1 MTGSTKPRI
10 VCRRMAGALVAT
22 VLFAAGCTVAATVA
36 PPAPLNYGAVTTI
49 AGGGNAPV
57 ASTPPQIGDAHSVA
71 RFGNMLYVAT
81 TGNGVGSVVI
91 ARNLDTGEQ
100 TLYAGSMSQMGYAGD
115 GGPAADAL
123 LEYPGLMAVDHD
135 GNLYITEN
143 DQPMTIHCDIRMI
156 AAAAPHIITTYAGA
170 DVGLDPAEMC
180 NSGLG
185 DGGDAN
191 LAGFSPTQGLAF
203 DSHDNLFITSGN
215 GGIRRIDRDSHI
227 IDTYAGY
234 TFSSDY
240 IDTPNPNDG
249 DPPATLTDARFNGTR
264 GLAFDASDNLY
275 ISDVNNNAIRMI
287 DTGSSTPAVTT
298 VAGGTVNAPLPRGY
312 ADGPV
317 GTAQFDL
324 GGNAGLAVSPTTGEL
339 SIDDDINNRIRSL
352 SADRATVTT
361 IAGNGTLGHTGDGGP
376 AVDAAII
383 QPKHMT
389 FDAAGGLYFP
399 EGNDNQLRYVGIDG
413 VISNR
418 SPTPTQPGGDPPP
431 FTGDGGQATDAILQ
445 QPSDLLRLGSSLYV
459 AESNGHRVRKID
471 LATGIISTFAGTG
484 IAGFSGDDGAATA
497 AQIAGPIGLAGDARA
512 LFVATSDARI
522 RRIDIATGIITT
534 VAGTGIACDVS
545 THACG
550 DNGPATS
557 ARIGTYV
564 GLASAS
570 GGRLIIADAIDNR
583 VRCIGCNPTHPTW
596 MTRIAGTGTPG
607 DSPSGRLAT
616 TTRITTPI
624 RVVIAPDNTIVFSEL
639 TSGMVRRI
647 NADGTLSTIA
657 GIANNLTGSGDGG
670 LATRASIA
678 GAAALRYDAAG
689 NLDIGQVGGNPFTQ
703 TFVNPG
709 IRQINTT
716 TGVITTIAGNGSP
729 GFSGDGGSAKL
740 ASFFF
745 PVAFA
750 PDDGTHLYVADMV
763 NNRVRRIRGVR
774 PDLVTTT
781 AVSVFKAGT
790 TGTLTVSEQSA
801 SNGWV
806 SGPVK
811 AIVTLPARLNY
822 QSASGIGWTCRASSG
837 HTVTCTHAR
846 GIAPRTT
853 TPVTLRLAVTAGA
866 AATVS
871 VHVTSTT
878 DSDVLDASH
887 QSKTRSIHIV
897 H

>member
-1 MTGSTKPRI
+1 MTGSTIFGGHCQR
-10 VCRRMAGALVAT
+10 VMGALVAT

-36 PPAPLNYGAVTTI
+36 PPAALNYGAVTTI

-57 ASTPPQIGDAHSVA
+57 PPTPPTLNDSHSVA
-71 RFGNMLYVAT
+71 RFGNMLYVST
-81 TGNGVGSVVI
+81 TGNGVGSVII
-91 ARNLDTGEQ
+91 ARNLVTGEQ
-100 TLYAGSMSQMGYAGD
+100 TLYGGSMSQMGYAGD
-115 GGPAADAL
+115 GNPAADAL
-123 LEYPGLMAVDHD
+123 LEYPGLMAVDHE
-135 GNLYITEN
+135 GNLYIAET
-143 DQPMTIHCDIRMI
+143 DQPLTIHCDIRKI
-156 AAAAPHIITTYAGA
+156 EAAAPHIITTYAGA

-185 DGGDAN
+185 DGGNADI
-191 LAGFSPTQGLAF
+191 AGFSPTQGLAF
-203 DSHDNLFITSGN
+203 DSHDNLFITAGN
-215 GGIRRIDRDSHI
+215 GGIRRIDAVTHF
-227 IDTYAGY
+227 IDTYAGH
-234 TFSSDY
+234 TWVNDY

-249 DPPATLTDARFNGTR
+249 DPPAPLTAARFNGTR

-287 DTGSSTPAVTT
+287 DTASVSPAVTT
-298 VAGGTVNAPLPRGY
+298 IAGGTVNGSLPRGSV
-312 ADGPV
+312 DGPV
-317 GTAQFDL
+317 GVAQFDL
-324 GGNAGLAVSPTTGEL
+324 GGNAGLALSPTTGEL
-339 SIDDDINNRIRSL
+339 SIDDYTNNRIRSL

-376 AVDAAII
+376 AVDAEII
-383 QPKHMT
+383 QPKAIL
-389 FDAAGGLYFP
+389 FDATGGLYFP
-399 EGNDNQLRYVGIDG
+399 EGNDNQLRYVGTDG

-418 SPTPTQPGGDPPP
+418 TPTPTQPGGDPAP

-484 IAGFSGDDGAATA
+484 IAGFSGDGGAATA
-497 AQIAGPIGLAGDARA
+497 AQIAGPIALASDGHA
-512 LFVATSDARI
+512 LFVATSDTRI
-522 RRIDIATGIITT
+522 RRIDFATGIITT
-534 VAGTGIACDVS
+534 IAGTGTACDLS

-557 ARIGTYV
+557 ARIGGYI
-564 GLASAS
+564 GLAVAS

-583 VRCIGCNPTHPTW
+583 VRCIGCNPTHPDW
-596 MTRIAGTGTPG
+596 MTRIAGTGTAG

-616 TTRITTPI
+616 TARITTPI
-624 RVVIAPDNTIVFSEL
+624 RVVIAPDNTIVFSEV

-657 GIANNLTGSGDGG
+657 GIAGNLTGSGDGG

-678 GAAALRYDAAG
+678 GATALRYDAAG
-689 NLDIGQVGGNPFTQ
+689 NLDIGQAGGNPFTQ

-716 TGVITTIAGNGSP
+716 TGIITTIAGNGAA

-745 PVAFA
+745 PLAFA
-750 PDDGTHLYVADMV
+750 PDDGTHLYVADLV

-790 TGTLTVSEQSA
+790 SGTLTVSEQSA
-801 SNGWV
+801 NGGWV

-811 AIVTLPARLNY
+811 AVVTLPARLNY
-822 QSASGIGWTCRASSG
+822 QSASGFGWTCRASSG
-837 HTVTCTHAR
+837 HTVTCTHAL

-853 TPVTLRLAVTAGA
+853 TPVALRLAVTAGA

-871 VHVTSTT
+871 VHTTSTT
-878 DSDVLDASH
+878 DSDVIDASH
-887 QSKTRSIHIV
+887 QSKTRSVHIV